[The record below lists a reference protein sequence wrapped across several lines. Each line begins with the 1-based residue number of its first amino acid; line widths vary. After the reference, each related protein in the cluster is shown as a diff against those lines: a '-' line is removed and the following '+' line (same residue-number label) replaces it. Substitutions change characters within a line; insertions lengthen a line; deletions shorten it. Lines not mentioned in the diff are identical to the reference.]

1 MPCGGNIQSWRSSPF
16 SPRGSPTPT
25 FGPCA
30 DVTFERRADAVAV
43 MPRESREDALT
54 LKFVAPLV
62 ERFLSRHWVVGLRG

>member
-1 MPCGGNIQSWRSSPF
+1 
-16 SPRGSPTPT
+16 
-25 FGPCA
+25 
-30 DVTFERRADAVAV
+30 